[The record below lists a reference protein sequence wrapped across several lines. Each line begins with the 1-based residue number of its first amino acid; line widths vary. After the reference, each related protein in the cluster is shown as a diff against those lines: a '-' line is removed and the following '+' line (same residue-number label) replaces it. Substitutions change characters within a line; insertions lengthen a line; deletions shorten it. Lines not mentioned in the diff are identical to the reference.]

1 LLLHLPRIKD
11 FCARRQCCPRRFVLV
26 AEMAKYGIRLPP
38 KAMVPKVFVVSL
50 SRVPV
55 SRVPKG
61 LDFNVAVYGP
71 KPKEKLWLE
80 REIWVLLD
88 YWPTQFHKERE
99 VALFYHTDEEPPLK
113 KNMAERIQFWS
124 VPD

>member
-1 LLLHLPRIKD
+1 
-11 FCARRQCCPRRFVLV
+11 LV

-61 LDFNVAVYGP
+61 LDFNVAVYRR

-80 REIWVLLD
+80 REIWVLD
-88 YWPTQFHKERE
+88 YWPTQFHKERK
-99 VALFYHTDEEPPLK
+99 VALFYYTDEEPPLK